1 MANSSCITF
10 FINVAKKVEVTNILD
25 NNSGYSLNNFFQREN
40 HVTSRHFNKTDMFN
54 STHICISNIKWT
66 KFFTIIFFPKK
77 QSQPKLPLFAALS
90 ELIVFVLK
98 SIFQRKKAT
107 FAQ

>member
-1 MANSSCITF
+1 MNPL
-10 FINVAKKVEVTNILD
+10 V
-25 NNSGYSLNNFFQREN
+25 
-40 HVTSRHFNKTDMFN
+40 
-54 STHICISNIKWT
+54 IKWT

-77 QSQPKLPLFAALS
+77 QTQPKLPLFAALS